1 MMEREIEE
9 RASPAEEMVMVKKK
23 KKNSKIDFFLKK
35 IIINKENFMDRD
47 SLTLLLY

>member
-23 KKNSKIDFFLKK
+23 KKFKNRIFLKK
-35 IIINKENFMDRD
+35 
-47 SLTLLLY
+47 